1 MAEKTKQHYVPRFYL
16 KNFAEGKVFNI
27 YNSKHHSIMNDVPFA
42 SQCYK
47 NNFYGKDK
55 IYENELSVLE
65 TKWSSAIKNVILNS
79 NSITKEDETLLKQF
93 CCFQHVR
100 TEKAF
105 LHTRNAFFDMA
116 RQLFTID
123 LRHKGITATEQ
134 EINAYAYKYSKDLE
148 SIEDTTKRQI
158 DIAKECYEKLDNL
171 QILIIEN
178 KTDLEFITSDN
189 PIVIGNEFQ
198 NEHGLGMDCIGIYFL
213 FPISSQLYICLF
225 DNKIYSNIRDK
236 NKLEISRNIVEKLNI
251 LQYQNSLENIFSIS
265 NNGVEFIIKYVD
277 KRCDEIRKSLLNK
290 YNKTH
295 NNFLSQNQKAF
306 TNTLFAN
313 LLANIS
319 NKTISL
325 ICKGK
330 PENIYLEFFKINENA
345 RPFQNK
351 LNYNFHRSATEK
363 EVNDRISFML
373 SCHNPNIEF
382 PLKEKLNANKQEY
395 ELVCLWADFLKNYFD
410 LS

>member
-225 DNKIYSNIRDK
+225 DNKIYSSIRDK

>member
-213 FPISSQLYICLF
+213 FPISPQIYICVF
-225 DNKIYSNIRDK
+225 DSRIYSNIKDK
-236 NKLEISRNIVEKLNI
+236 NKIVISRTIVEKLNI
-251 LQYQNSLENIFSIS
+251 LQYKNSLENIFSIT
-265 NNGVEFIIKYVD
+265 NNGVEFIINYVD
-277 KRCDEIRKSLLNK
+277 KRCNAIRKSLVSK
-290 YNKTH
+290 YNNTQ
-295 NNFLSQNQKAF
+295 NNFLSQNQKEF

-313 LLANIS
+313 VLSNIS

-325 ICKGK
+325 ICKSK
-330 PENIYLEFFKINENA
+330 PENIRLEFLKINKAAE
-345 RPFQNK
+345 PFQNK

>member
-1 MAEKTKQHYVPRFYL
+1 MAEKTKQHYVPRLYL

-27 YNSKHHSIMNDVPFA
+27 YNSKNHSIMNDVPFA

-79 NSITKEDETLLKQF
+79 NSITQEDETLLKQF
-93 CCFQHVR
+93 CCFQYFR
-100 TEKAF
+100 TKKAF
-105 LHTRNAFFDMA
+105 LHTRNSFFDIA
-116 RQLFTID
+116 RQMFPIFLQF
-123 LRHKGITATEQ
+123 KGMKATEQ
-134 EINAYAYKYSKDLE
+134 EINSYAYKYSRNME

-198 NEHGLGMDCIGIYFL
+198 NEHGLGVDCIGIYFL
-213 FPISSQLYICLF
+213 FPISPQIYICVF
-225 DNKIYSNIRDK
+225 DSRIYSNIKDK
-236 NKLEISRNIVEKLNI
+236 NKIVISRNIVEKLNI
-251 LQYQNSLENIFSIS
+251 LQYQNSLENIFSIT
-265 NNGVEFIIKYVD
+265 NNGVKFIINYVD
-277 KRCDEIRKSLLNK
+277 KRCNAIRKSLVSK
-290 YNKTH
+290 YNNTQ
-295 NNFLSQNQKAF
+295 NNFLSQNQKEF
-306 TNTLFAN
+306 TDTLFAN
-313 LLANIS
+313 VLSNIS

-330 PENIYLEFFKINENA
+330 LENVRLEFLKINKAAE
-345 RPFQNK
+345 PFQNK

-373 SCHNPNIEF
+373 SCNDPISKMPFKRNMQETQ
-382 PLKEKLNANKQEY
+382 KEYDLVKQ
-395 ELVCLWADFLKNYFD
+395 WGIFLKSYFN

>member
-16 KNFAEGKVFNI
+16 KNFAEDKVFNI
-27 YNSKHHSIMNDVPFA
+27 YNLKNHRIMNNVPFA

-79 NSITKEDETLLKQF
+79 NSITKENETLLKQF

-148 SIEDTTKRQI
+148 SVEDTTKRQI

-198 NEHGLGMDCIGIYFL
+198 NENGLGMDCIGIYFL
-213 FPISSQLYICLF
+213 FPISPQIYICLF
-225 DNKIYSNIRDK
+225 DNKIYPNIKDK
-236 NKLEISRNIVEKLNI
+236 NKSVISRNVVEKLNI

-265 NNGVEFIIKYVD
+265 NNGVEFIIDYVD
-277 KRCDEIRKSLLNK
+277 KRCDEIRKSLVDK
-290 YNKTH
+290 YNKTQ
-295 NNFLSQNQKAF
+295 NNFLSQNHKDF
-306 TNTLFAN
+306 TNSIFAN
-313 LLANIS
+313 ILANIS

-325 ICKGK
+325 ISKGK
-330 PENIYLEFFKINENA
+330 PENIHLEFLKINKAAE
-345 RPFQNK
+345 PFQNK

-363 EVNDRISFML
+363 EVNDRISLML
-373 SCHNPNIEF
+373 SCNDPSLKMPFKRNIQETQ
-382 PLKEKLNANKQEY
+382 KECDLVKQWG
-395 ELVCLWADFLKNYFD
+395 VFLKDYFN